1 MLALL
6 VFSLALPALAQ
17 PLPGTRPLTA
27 GGDLA
32 LQMVE
37 GIDRYLM
44 REIATRPPG
53 RSTDR
58 ERFRKLIGVVDPRLP
73 FDAPSPDGTLDRAAR
88 VASSDAYEVMRVRWP
103 VFAGVD
109 GEGLLLEPRRP
120 PRAYVVALPDAD
132 WTPEM
137 LVGLDPGVPEN
148 SRFAA
153 TLAAGGCEVLVPFLI
168 DRGDTL
174 SGNARLNRFTNQP
187 HREFIYRMAY
197 ELGRHIIG
205 YEVQK
210 VLAAV
215 DWFAR
220 RTPKAPIAVAGYGEG
235 GLVAFYA
242 AAADP
247 RIDAALVSGYF
258 RSRRALWQEPIYRN
272 VWAVAAEF
280 GSDAE
285 IARLIAPRTLVVE
298 AARQPDVPGPP
309 PEWQGR
315 RGASPGRITT
325 PEIGEVRAEVE
336 RARGYGVKATLIDSA
351 APGSNRA
358 LEALLEPLGL
368 RLAASPPLKDARSS
382 YDLRARLERQFRQ
395 LVDFTQV
402 LVRRSDVERRR
413 FWQKADAS
421 SVDRWR
427 ETSAPYKKYLW
438 EEVLGKLPPVSE
450 PFVVET
456 RPIYDYP
463 AFRGYEVRIPVLPDV
478 FAYGVLLM
486 PKDLKPGERRAV
498 VVTQH
503 GLEGRPQ
510 DLVAPKT
517 PNAANAYQRYAA
529 RLAERGYIIYAP
541 QNPYIFGEQFRVLLR
556 KANPLKLSLFSF
568 ILAQHARTLEWLV
581 KLPFVDPARIG
592 FYGLSYGG
600 KTAMRV
606 PSLLDGYAL
615 SICSGDFNEWIWK
628 ITSVEEPFSYMF
640 TQEYD
645 MLEFDLGNTFNYAE
659 MATLIFPRPFMV
671 ERGHNDGVGIDEW
684 VAYEDARVRRF
695 YAKAG
700 MPERTAIEFF
710 NGPHQIHGIGTFEF
724 LDRHL
729 GR

>member
-1 MLALL
+1 MLAPFVFLL
-6 VFSLALPALAQ
+6 AYPALAQ

-44 REIATRPPG
+44 HETATHPPG

-58 ERFRKLIGVVDPRLP
+58 ERFRKLIGVVDARLP
-73 FDAPSPDGTLDRAAR
+73 FDTPSPDATLGRAAR
-88 VASSDAYEVMRVRWP
+88 VASSGAYEVMRVRWP

-109 GEGLLLEPRRP
+109 GEGLLLVPRRV

-137 LVGLDPGVPEN
+137 LAGVDPGVPEQ

-153 TLAAGGCEVLVPFLI
+153 QLAASGCEVLVPFLM
-168 DRGDTL
+168 DRGDEF

-187 HREFIYRMAY
+187 HREYIYRMAY
-197 ELGRHIIG
+197 EMGRHIIG

-220 RTPKAPIAVAGYGEG
+220 RTPKAPVGVAGYGEG
-235 GLVAFYA
+235 GLIAFYA

-258 RSRRALWQEPIYRN
+258 RLRRGLWQEPIYRN
-272 VWAVAAEF
+272 VWALAAEF

-285 IARLIAPRTLVVE
+285 IARLIAPRPLVIE
-298 AARQPDVPGPP
+298 ASRQPDVRGPP
-309 PEWQGR
+309 PERQGR
-315 RGASPGRITT
+315 RGASPGRIAT
-325 PEIGEVRAEVE
+325 PDIDEVRAEVE
-336 RARGYGVKATLIDSA
+336 RARGYGVKATLVESA
-351 APGSNRA
+351 TPGSSRA
-358 LEALLEPLGL
+358 LEALLEPFGVQLG
-368 RLAASPPLKDARSS
+368 ASPPLKDERAS
-382 YDLRARLERQFRQ
+382 YDQRARLERQFRQ
-395 LVDFTQV
+395 LVDFTQS
-402 LVRRSDVERRR
+402 LVRHGDAERRR
-413 FWQKADAS
+413 FWRKADAS
-421 SVDRWR
+421 SPEKWR
-427 ETSAPYKKYLW
+427 DTSAPYRKYLW
-438 EEVLGKLPPVSE
+438 EEILGKLPPASE
-450 PFVVET
+450 PLVAET

-478 FAYGVLLM
+478 FAYGVLLA
-486 PKDLKPGERRAV
+486 PKDLKPGDRRAV

-510 DLVAPKT
+510 DLVEPKT

-529 RLAERGYIIYAP
+529 RLAERGYIVYAP

-568 ILAQHARTLEWLV
+568 ILAQHARTLEWLGT
-581 KLPFVDPARIG
+581 LPFVDPVRIG

-640 TQEYD
+640 THEYD
-645 MLEFDLGNTFNYAE
+645 MLEFDLGNTFNYFE

-684 VAYEDARVRRF
+684 VTYEYARARRF
-695 YAKAG
+695 YAKSG

-710 NGPHQIHGIGTFEF
+710 NGPHQIHGVGTFEF